1 MENSGQLLSYDFIDD
16 ETTWRSGGFS
26 RRRAVHR
33 GDTIAAWVKQTYTP
47 TVVDGVTVYDLTT
60 R

>member
-1 MENSGQLLSYDFIDD
+1 MTSSTMKRPGAPGDSADGEQST
-16 ETTWRSGGFS
+16 E
-26 RRRAVHR
+26 A
-33 GDTIAAWVKQTYTP
+33 DTIAAWVKQTYTP